1 MFVSFLS
8 LKYSFFI
15 FHLVWTGRINYE
27 KAGISA
33 DHHFRLLCTIIL
45 NLQWIVQGRWISDLI
60 EGEWGK
66 ITVNDRGIGGRGGRG
81 GPCTVV
87 HTIKFS
93 FSFSFRT
100 GIKRTD
106 QACSLMFNVI

>member
-1 MFVSFLS
+1 M
-8 LKYSFFI
+8 
-15 FHLVWTGRINYE
+15 
-27 KAGISA
+27 
-33 DHHFRLLCTIIL
+33 
-45 NLQWIVQGRWISDLI
+45 
-60 EGEWGK
+60 
-66 ITVNDRGIGGRGGRG
+66 NDRGIEGRGGRE

-106 QACSLMFNVI
+106 QVCSLMFNVI